1 MGKAELKIEI
11 DAALLALAQ
20 AAGVDLDVA
29 LEAGVRQALDAAKT
43 NRWDLNEIARS
54 KATDPGG
61 AEARAKAW
69 AEENAEAI
77 REHNQFIEEHGLVAD
92 HFRKW

>member
-11 DAALLALAQ
+11 DTALLALAQ
-20 AAGVDLDVA
+20 AAGVDFDAA
-29 LEAGVRQALDAAKT
+29 LAVGVRQALEAQGGE
-43 NRWDLNEIARS
+43 RWDLNRIARS
-54 KATDPGG
+54 KAADPVG
-61 AEARAKAW
+61 ADVRAKAW
-69 AEENAEAI
+69 ATENAEAI